1 MTGRTKSPGVRA
13 SQPVSVPNGA
23 LAVHVSTAE
32 GSAAKG
38 NRGGGGAATAQC
50 QKVGANSPRLV
61 QRQEIALR
69 CVYLFHP
76 VDVAFEHI
84 PIVDRNIALG
94 LGND

>member
-1 MTGRTKSPGVRA
+1 MTGRTKNPGARA

-23 LAVHVSTAE
+23 LAVHVSAAE
-32 GSAAKG
+32 GSAGGG
-38 NRGGGGAATAQC
+38 NRGGGAATAQC

-61 QRQEIALR
+61 QRQEVALR
-69 CVYLFHP
+69 CVDLFHP
-76 VDVAFEHI
+76 VDVAFEDI